1 MSFEVADTVLRL
13 VELVGSVTQGDAL
26 ALLVESACDDC
37 PGAENTLVAA
47 AWANI
52 AYMTHS
58 ALLYYINF
66 TGFGVWAPLLY
77 MIGAIGALVA
87 VALNSPPRNYT
98 WFILGPA
105 IYGFLVGST
114 QDVRGVDWV
123 VAGYPQDMQ
132 EVWRDAETG
141 MGNSPLLQ
149 IDDYSDIVVNKTD
162 RPSKKYP
169 VAMPMLFFDELFS
182 ATSSMLVKWTGLY
195 SQLGDGGAKSNL
207 APAQN
212 LAGDTA
218 QGSGKAGEGPW
229 YLMSN
234 LKAPM
239 VENITNVH
247 IRNPQL
253 RDAFITF
260 LASECGDA
268 FKAGVNAGAY
278 NAASMARGSKIP
290 KTIMI
295 DPPDGGSNDF
305 EKRTGALKAGDYSK
319 ARAAINR
326 ISMPAPRS
334 LQKLLS
340 EPSDTAG
347 SFGRFSGAFAGSP
360 SQMKQAVQG
369 EIICSP
375 YLWILIQGLRH
386 EMGHAYWQ
394 LIRSAPRGFNSDET
408 VLYTLFYGWDIRKS
422 GDSEYASPMEMID
435 FTQMLIFTYLLRN
448 EMQFAPQITAT
459 EQKFAPS
466 EQTIGYSN
474 AYVGSVGAKTK
485 SSELYN
491 WAVMMP
497 HIQGI
502 LLYVIIVGYP
512 FAAMAMIIPGYWKG
526 FFTWVTF
533 FAWIKLWDVGFAV
546 VQVLERSV
554 WAMMGNHSNMARVA
568 NMLIQ
573 TGEAAGGVEVRC
585 EGAGAANGG
594 DVLDRCAVPL
604 VESRDAKSDQPENE
618 AFFLLDK
625 ALLLGAAVDLD
636 VSNGYYLYIMAALY
650 FAVPAVTGQLV
661 LGAKSG
667 LGGLLTNSLGE
678 GARDISGASKSG
690 LQAEK
695 TNMISAAKE
704 AISQAALAKGYR
716 SPTNKFLESLNASN
730 EALNRNRQ
738 AAANG
743 AITGALDNAAK
754 AASQTANS
762 FDKQLSAM
770 QGVGNAIGEGLGWRA
785 GHRHAIGG
793 APGMEGRDSNKSPG
807 MRTVGSALN
816 AVGGLGSNM
825 LHQSAYGV
833 NANQLAKSTA
843 LNWDS
848 FGAKETATG
857 LSSYQR
863 NLAEQASF
871 DAETVR
877 AEALTSWSNHAAG
890 MAGVYGA
897 NNGSLAPSKP
907 TSSTGMA
914 MQGMLG
920 APAYQAAQYSGNSF
934 IDGVGR
940 MQSQGHRYHGSNYVN
955 SHWRPATVD
964 SVIGDSLKATVRSGP
979 EVAEGAARAGK
990 VGVDYLLST
999 AKPPTPK

>member
-1 MSFEVADTVLRL
+1 MSLETTQILSVLFDWSSAL
-13 VELVGSVTQGDAL
+13 TQGDVFSFVAQS
-26 ALLVESACDDC
+26 ECDNC

-66 TGFGVWAPLLY
+66 SGFGVWAPLLY
-77 MIGAIGALVA
+77 LIGAIGALVA
-87 VALNSPPRNYT
+87 VALNSAPRNYT
-98 WFILGPA
+98 WFLLGPA

-114 QDVRGVDWV
+114 QEVKGVDWV

-141 MGNSPLLQ
+141 MRNSPLLQ
-149 IDDYSDIVVNKTD
+149 IEGYSNITVDKING
-162 RPSKKYP
+162 PSGPYP

-182 ATSSMLVKWTGLY
+182 ATSSMLVQWTGLY
-195 SQLGDGGAKSNL
+195 SQLGEGGADSNL

-229 YLMSN
+229 YLMST

-295 DPPDGGSNDF
+295 DPPDGGNNDF
-305 EKRTGALKAGDYSK
+305 AKSTGSLQVGDYQQ
-319 ARAAINR
+319 ARFELDVKDI
-326 ISMPAPRS
+326 PTPRS

-340 EPSDTAG
+340 EPSNSPGA
-347 SFGRFSGAFAGSP
+347 FGNFSGAFAGSP
-360 SQMKQAVQG
+360 SEMQKTAHSQ
-369 EIICSP
+369 INCSA
-375 YLWILIQGLRH
+375 YLWTLIQGLRH

-422 GDSEYASPMEMID
+422 GDSEYASPIEMID
-435 FTQMLIFTYLLRN
+435 FTQMLIFTYLLKN

-573 TGEAAGGVEVRC
+573 TGEVAGGVEIRC
-585 EGAGAANGG
+585 EGAGAADGS

-604 VESRDAKSDQPENE
+604 VESGDAKSDQPENE

-743 AITGALDNAAK
+743 AIASALSNAASM
-754 AASQTANS
+754 ANQTASS
-762 FDKQLSAM
+762 FDKQFGAM
-770 QGVGNAIGEGLGWRA
+770 QGVGSAIGEGLGWRA
-785 GHRHAIGG
+785 GHTKAKGG
-793 APGMEGRDSNKSPG
+793 APGLEGRDSNKSPG
-807 MRTVGSALN
+807 MRAVGSALN

-843 LNWDS
+843 LNWDN
-848 FGAKETATG
+848 FGAKETASG

-964 SVIGDSLKATVRSGP
+964 SVVKDSATAAVRFGP
-979 EVAEGAARAGK
+979 EVAEGAARAGNIAFNGFSRT
-990 VGVDYLLST
+990 V
-999 AKPPTPK
+999 KPPTGK